1 MTTSIDP
8 RLLTRA
14 RDFPDPRSDCPAD
27 APAHARVQL
36 LARADQHV
44 ASPKRCSATGRP
56 SPRQM
61 RARSEKRS
69 GSLDLLRRK
78 DRQISLT
85 GRFARLRPAS
95 GPHGP
100 WHAATLPLIEPL
112 YSLVKDLGSDRSESL
127 RQTRMW
133 VLDIRQKPHSSS
145 EAVRPFSSLPACGR
159 RFRHFVRWVGHRST
173 RHTPVK
179 QHRRFSVARDLPLER
194 AGGLAV
200 LWSSGIP

>member
-1 MTTSIDP
+1 M
-8 RLLTRA
+8 
-14 RDFPDPRSDCPAD
+14 
-27 APAHARVQL
+27 
-36 LARADQHV
+36 

-69 GSLDLLRRK
+69 RSLDPLRRK

-100 WHAATLPLIEPL
+100 SHAATLPLIEPH

-133 VLDIRQKPHSSS
+133 VLVLRQKPHSSS
-145 EAVRPFSSLPACGR
+145 EAVRRFLSLPACGR
-159 RFRHFVRWVGHRST
+159 HFGVSSGGSGIVAPALSRSSNTLDFRLAPSPSPGNQSD
-173 RHTPVK
+173 
-179 QHRRFSVARDLPLER
+179 VALPLQQQ
-194 AGGLAV
+194 GQT
-200 LWSSGIP
+200 P